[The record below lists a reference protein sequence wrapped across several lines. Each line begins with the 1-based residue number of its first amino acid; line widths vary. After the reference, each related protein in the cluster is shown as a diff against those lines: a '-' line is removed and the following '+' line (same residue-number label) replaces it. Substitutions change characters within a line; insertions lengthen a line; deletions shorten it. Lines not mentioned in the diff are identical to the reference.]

1 MSNNR
6 LSGKSALITGA
17 TSGIGSETAR
27 QLAANGVNLILTG
40 RRESRLIDL
49 KNELL
54 EKNHSISVHC
64 HAFDI
69 TVRSA
74 CEEFRN
80 QYLDTEPD
88 ILINNAGLAAG
99 FDKVQSASLDDWDQM
114 IDTNVR
120 ALINMTRMFLPA
132 MVARN
137 SGHILNVSSVAGVEP
152 YSGGSVYCATKHAV
166 HAFTKSLKMDL
177 GGTNIRVS
185 LVSPGAVNTEFSTV
199 RFKGD
204 KQRADSVYAGIKPLV
219 AEDIAEIIVFILNRP
234 DHVNIM
240 DTLVYP
246 VAQSAATHIIRE

>member
-1 MSNNR
+1 MSKNR

-17 TSGIGSETAR
+17 TSGIGAETAR
-27 QLAANGVNLILTG
+27 QLAASGVDLILTG
-40 RRESRLIDL
+40 RRESRLFEL
-49 KNELL
+49 KKELML
-54 EKNHSISVHC
+54 SNPSISVHC

-69 TVRSA
+69 TDRSE
-74 CEEFRN
+74 CEKFREGYFGN
-80 QYLDTEPD
+80 EPD

-99 FDKVQSASLDDWDQM
+99 FDKAQNASFDDWDQM

-120 ALINMTRMFLPA
+120 ALINMTRLFLPA

-137 SGHILNVSSVAGVEP
+137 SGHILNVSSVAGVES
-152 YSGGSVYCATKHAV
+152 YSGGSVYCATKHAI

-177 GGTNIRVS
+177 GGTHIRVS

-204 KQRADSVYAGIKPLV
+204 KQRADSVYAGITPLV
-219 AEDIAEIIVFILNRP
+219 ADDIAEIIVFILNRP
-234 DHVNIM
+234 EHVNIM

>member
-1 MSNNR
+1 MLTNR
-6 LSGKSALITGA
+6 LIGKTTLITGA
-17 TSGIGSETAR
+17 TSGIGAETAR
-27 QLAANGVNLILTG
+27 QLAAIGVNLILTG
-40 RRESRLIDL
+40 RRHSRLIDL
-49 KNELL
+49 QKELL
-54 EKNHSISVHC
+54 AIYPELSIRV

-69 TVRSA
+69 TDRDE
-74 CEEFRN
+74 CLKFREE
-80 QYLDTEPD
+80 YIGLEPD
-88 ILINNAGLAAG
+88 VLINNAGLAAG

-120 ALINMTRMFLPA
+120 SLFTMTKLFLPA
-132 MVARN
+132 MIQRN
-137 SGHILNVSSVAGVEP
+137 SGHIINISSVAGVEP

-166 HAFTKSLKMDL
+166 HAFTKTLKMDV

-204 KQRADSVYAGIKPLV
+204 KHRADGVYAGIKPLL
-219 AEDIAEIIVFILNRP
+219 AEDIAEIIVFVMNRP

-246 VAQSAATHIIRE
+246 VAQSSATHIIRE